1 MSHAHASEP
10 FPRSALIGAAVLVG
24 ATLAVTAFVRLSGM
38 DIRSL
43 PDATPVRSRELV
55 FTDLPDGAVRVVDAR
70 AGTVVT
76 TLPPG
81 TNGFVRA
88 TLRNLAHERRRSGIG
103 AEPPFRVFASA
114 DGRLILEDPSI
125 GRRIEL
131 EAFGPTNAGAFAHL
145 LGDGND

>member
-10 FPRSALIGAAVLVG
+10 FPRGALIGAALLVG
-24 ATLAVTAFVRLSGM
+24 ATLALTTLVRVTGM

-43 PDATPVRSRELV
+43 PDPVPAVSRDLA
-55 FTDLPDGAVRVVDAR
+55 FTDLPDGSVKVVDGRSGAP
-70 AGTVVT
+70 VT
-76 TLPPG
+76 TLAPG

-103 AEPPFRVFASA
+103 PQVPFRVFTST
-114 DGRLILEDPSI
+114 DGRLILEDPAL

-131 EAFGPTNAGAFAHL
+131 EAFGPTNAGAFARL
-145 LGDGND
+145 LGDTHD